1 MKIKLILPTLFL
13 SLAMFGCNGMVKTK
27 TVLIL
32 QPNEQYLVQNI
43 EKEQQSK
50 KLLLK
55 EDAPDKVDY
64 QFSISKTEIDQLDLI
79 NPNDLIIGRERVLLQ
94 PIAVNYEVEN
104 GVVTNNEVS
113 RMTLEQTETNFVPI
127 IEMSG
132 SGYGNENISL
142 NTYDIAQLRTCY
154 AISNTDGV
162 VQSKYYDISI
172 TVEDTIA
179 PVALTDVLNL
189 ETSISYKTP
198 SDNDASLLNLM
209 ILRNYTD
216 NDSNTTLSVKYYSD
230 ESYETE
236 ITVLDA
242 IQELRNNPNLISE
255 NSLQS
260 LPVYYRV
267 YDDNGNASNNG
278 LAYVSLHDD
287 VSPYIVDLDG
297 NPVTEFGFGEK
308 MYYPDAVN
316 DLTEY
321 IKDNFKVID
330 EVDGELNIDNA
341 EISITSNG
349 ASLRIYDKELNE
361 LFVMDPNSKVD
372 RDFTQ
377 DSYYV
382 WYPYGANE
390 TTNSERGLKYRFF
403 LNEEL
408 NQYEVELIG
417 PNLPEGQ
424 YNATWAGTNG
434 EGHLQ
439 IPEVVVLYNH
449 SYRVTRIADRAFNNV
464 KLINSLNDIPGGNS
478 GQENV
483 IDFSNT
489 YISYIGE
496 RGITFSETTTNLKII
511 VDTLNDHI
519 ILENSAINAYARD
532 SVMYVSKKVDKID
545 AQGVFAYNIYLEYT
559 KEEIDEK
566 EKNGDFYLVV
576 NEYGFRTGTW
586 YGSDFNLDLMKF
598 NYNVTLSDFED
609 QFNIK

>member
-1 MKIKLILPTLFL
+1 MKKKLFIPMLLL
-13 SLAMFGCNGMVKTK
+13 SLAMVGCNGSVKTK
-27 TVLIL
+27 TVLTL
-32 QPNEQYLVQNI
+32 QPNEEYLVQKV
-43 EKEQQSK
+43 EEPDKTK

-55 EDAPDKVDY
+55 ADAPDEVDY
-64 QFSISKTEIDQLDLI
+64 QFSISKTVTDELNLV
-79 NPNDLIIGRERVLLQ
+79 NPNDLIIGRDRILLQ
-94 PIAVNYEVEN
+94 PVAVNYAVEN
-104 GVVTNNEVS
+104 DVVTTNEVS
-113 RMTLEQTETNFVPI
+113 RMTAEQTETNFTPI

-132 SGYGNENISL
+132 SGYGDEDISL
-142 NTYDIAQLRTCY
+142 DTYDTPQLRTCY

-162 VQSKYYDISI
+162 VQSEYYDISI
-172 TVEDTIA
+172 IIEDTIA
-179 PVALTDVLNL
+179 PVASSDVLNL

-198 SDNDASLLNLM
+198 SDNDATTLNLT

-236 ITVLDA
+236 ITALDA

-330 EVDGELNIDNA
+330 EVDGELSIDDA

-349 ASLRIYDKELNE
+349 ASLKIYDKEFNE

-390 TTNSERGLKYRFF
+390 TTNPERGLKYKFF

-417 PNLPEGQ
+417 PNLADGQ

-439 IPEVVVLYNH
+439 IPEVVNLYNH
-449 SYRVTRIADRAFNNV
+449 SYRVTHIADRAFDNV
-464 KLINSLNDIPGGNS
+464 KLINSLNEIPGGNS

-483 IDFSNT
+483 IDFSGT

-496 RGITFSETTTNLKII
+496 RGINFSETTTNLKII

-519 ILENSAINAYARD
+519 NLENSAVNAYARD
-532 SVMYVSKKVDKID
+532 SVMYVSKKADKID
-545 AQGVFAYNIYLEYT
+545 SRGVFAYNIYLEYT
-559 KEEIDEK
+559 EEEIDEK

-586 YGSDFNLDLMKF
+586 YGSDFDLDLMKF

-609 QFNIK
+609 QYNIK

>member
-1 MKIKLILPTLFL
+1 MKKKLFIPMLLL
-13 SLAMFGCNGMVKTK
+13 SLAMVGCNGSVKTK
-27 TVLIL
+27 TVLTL
-32 QPNEQYLVQNI
+32 QPNEEYLVQKV
-43 EKEQQSK
+43 EEPDETR

-55 EDAPDKVDY
+55 ADAPDEVDY
-64 QFSISKTEIDQLDLI
+64 QFSISKTVTDELNLV
-79 NPNDLIIGRERVLLQ
+79 NPNDLIIGRDRILLQ
-94 PIAVNYEVEN
+94 PVAVNYAVEN
-104 GVVTNNEVS
+104 DVVTKNEVS
-113 RMTLEQTETNFVPI
+113 RMTAEQTETNFTPI

-132 SGYGNENISL
+132 SGYGDEDISL
-142 NTYDIAQLRTCY
+142 DTYDTPQLRTCY

-162 VQSKYYDISI
+162 VQSEYYDISI
-172 TVEDTIA
+172 IIEDTIA
-179 PVALTDVLNL
+179 PVASSDVLNL

-198 SDNDASLLNLM
+198 SDNDATTLNLT

-236 ITVLDA
+236 ITALDA

-308 MYYPDAVN
+308 IYYPDAVN

-330 EVDGELNIDNA
+330 EVDGELSIDDA

-349 ASLRIYDKELNE
+349 ASLKIYDKEFNE

-390 TTNSERGLKYRFF
+390 TTNPERGLKYRFF

-449 SYRVTRIADRAFNNV
+449 SYRVTRIADRAFDNV
-464 KLINSLNDIPGGNS
+464 KLINSLNEIPGGNS

-483 IDFSNT
+483 IDFSGT

-496 RGITFSETTTNLKII
+496 KGINFSETTTNLKII

-519 ILENSAINAYARD
+519 DLGMSAVNAYARD
-532 SVMYVSKKVDKID
+532 SVMYVSKKADKID
-545 AQGVFAYNIYLEYT
+545 YKGVFAYNIYLEYT

-609 QFNIK
+609 QYNIK